1 VERKLLFGL
10 ESRFYRW
17 LSKGMPFKTKSV
29 KLNHR
34 EAIFIQFIKNEGP
47 PYVSSITRSSS
58 RDATQ
63 TAFGI
68 LRAYYVCWLCK
79 DSQLAAPGL
88 QF

>member
-1 VERKLLFGL
+1 
-10 ESRFYRW
+10 
-17 LSKGMPFKTKSV
+17 MPFKTKSV
-29 KLNHR
+29 KRNQR
-34 EAIFIQFIKNEGP
+34 ETIFIQFIKNKVP

-63 TAFGI
+63 TAFCI
-68 LRAYYVCWLCK
+68 LLAYYVNWLYQ